1 MYLYYQAQLALES
14 LSSSEQQQ
22 NILRVSN
29 LTLDT
34 DHVDVTSIQS
44 SLFHLLFPVNLYI
57 ILLIA
62 SEAK

>member
-1 MYLYYQAQLALES
+1 MYLYYQAQLALGS

-34 DHVDVTSIQS
+34 DHMDVTSIQS
-44 SLFHLLFPVNLYI
+44 SLFRLLFPVNLYI